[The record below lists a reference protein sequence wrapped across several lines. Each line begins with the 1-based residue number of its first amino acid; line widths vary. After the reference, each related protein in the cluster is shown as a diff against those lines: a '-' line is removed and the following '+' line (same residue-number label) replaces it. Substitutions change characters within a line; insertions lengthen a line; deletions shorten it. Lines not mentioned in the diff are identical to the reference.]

1 MRSSSQK
8 ENDLRLIVVQGLLY
22 LLCCCHLSLGFFFLF
37 CWPYLLKQ
45 LLKETRR
52 DSVIEEQRCGLAVW
66 WMEEGWFTMALLVVV
81 VVPLLTPL
89 EEERAHNNALL
100 LTTPLP
106 SDQFVDMSPLK
117 DLEFRKLRSC
127 SAKP

>member
-1 MRSSSQK
+1 MIFVS
-8 ENDLRLIVVQGLLY
+8 LLY
-22 LLCCCHLSLGFFFLF
+22 KDYCTCFVVAISLGFFSLF

-81 VVPLLTPL
+81 VFPLLTPL
-89 EEERAHNNALL
+89 EEERAHNNVLL
-100 LTTPLP
+100 LTTLLP
-106 SDQFVDMSPLK
+106 SDQFVYMSPLK
-117 DLEFRKLRSC
+117 DLEFHKLRSW

>member
-1 MRSSSQK
+1 MIFFS
-8 ENDLRLIVVQGLLY
+8 LLY
-22 LLCCCHLSLGFFFLF
+22 KDYCTCFVVAISLGFFFLF
-37 CWPYLLKQ
+37 GWPYLLKQ

-89 EEERAHNNALL
+89 EEELAHNNALL

-117 DLEFRKLRSC
+117 DLKFHKLRSC

>member
-1 MRSSSQK
+1 
-8 ENDLRLIVVQGLLY
+8 
-22 LLCCCHLSLGFFFLF
+22 
-37 CWPYLLKQ
+37 
-45 LLKETRR
+45 LKETRR

-66 WMEEGWFTMALLVVV
+66 WMEEAWFTMALLVVV

-89 EEERAHNNALL
+89 EEERAHYNALL

-117 DLEFRKLRSC
+117 DLEFHKLRSC

>member
-1 MRSSSQK
+1 
-8 ENDLRLIVVQGLLY
+8 
-22 LLCCCHLSLGFFFLF
+22 
-37 CWPYLLKQ
+37 
-45 LLKETRR
+45 LKETRR

-81 VVPLLTPL
+81 VVVPLLTPL
-89 EEERAHNNALL
+89 EEEPAHNNALL

-117 DLEFRKLRSC
+117 DLEFHKLRSC